1 MDFQK
6 QRSAMT
12 LNPAK
17 GAALYGFSYRKDGQ
31 FVISGYENGTP
42 KCFAFDEALLALGK
56 SADKDT
62 FARLL
67 KGAKAGCHHGA
78 VCPKRAR
85 MHFLLDAPVVLEI
98 RSALALCL
106 TCNTKGEALA
116 EKLGFAWETP
126 VVDKVVCEADG
137 AILIPAA
144 DLASAE
150 AKLAETVAALSKE
163 FGFTDAT
170 LAGDD
175 FDDAALALLPVVRMA
190 CGQDKP
196 ASALFFTD
204 ETIKAMSDAQGFETL
219 TRPAGH
225 AFAYHIG
232 DDKLFIDSADAQTV
246 IKAIADFR
254 EKTGHAPALVG
265 IGGLGLIACDSCM
278 PCAVAVKE
286 AVLTAI
292 FLHGKIEVRTPQA
305 AKKAG
310 CRNAQGRLA
319 EKIALVT
326 GSAQGFGKGIAL
338 AMAEE
343 GAHVIIADLNEE
355 GAVACANELNEK
367 YGPYTAVAVGANVG
381 DEDSVKAMTDAA
393 VRAFGGLDVL
403 VNNAGIVRAGG
414 LEEMTK
420 SSFELVTSINYTA
433 YFLCT
438 REASRVMK
446 LQHLAAPEYMMDI
459 IEINSKS
466 GLSGS
471 NKNFAYAGSKFGG
484 LGLTQSFAM
493 ELAPYAI
500 KVNAICPGNLLDGP
514 LWSDPVR
521 GLFVQYLNA
530 GKVPGAKTTEDVKKF
545 YEAKVPLGRGCREP
559 DVARAILYII
569 EQTYETG
576 QAVPVT
582 GGQEMLN

>member
-1 MDFQK
+1 MNYITE
-6 QRSAMT
+6 MT
-12 LNPAK
+12 SNPAK
-17 GAALYGFSYRKDGQ
+17 GAALYGFSYREDGR
-31 FVISGYENGTP
+31 FVIGGYENGAPNTY
-42 KCFAFDEALLALGK
+42 AFDEALLHLGK

-67 KGAKAGCHHGA
+67 KGAKTECHHGA

-85 MHFLLDAPVVLEI
+85 MHFLSDAPVVLEL

-106 TCNTKGEALA
+106 TCNKDGKAIA
-116 EKLGFAWETP
+116 EKLGFSWETP
-126 VVDKVVCEADG
+126 VCDKVYCEADG
-137 AILIPAA
+137 GIFIPAA
-144 DLASAE
+144 DQASAE
-150 AKLAETVAALSKE
+150 EKLAETVAALSAE
-163 FGFTDAT
+163 FGFTDAD
-170 LAGDD
+170 LAGAD
-175 FDDAALALLPVVRMA
+175 FDDAALTVLPVVRMA

-204 ETIKAMSDAQGFETL
+204 ETLKASSAEAFESM
-219 TRPAGH
+219 TRPAGR

-232 DDKLFIDSADAQTV
+232 EDKLFIDSAEAEDI

-254 EKTGHAPALVG
+254 AKMGHAPALVG
-265 IGGLGLIACDSCM
+265 INGLGMIAVGACM

-286 AVLTAI
+286 AVLTAR
-292 FLHGKIEVRTPQA
+292 FLHRKIDVRTPEG
-305 AKKAG
+305 AKKTG
-310 CRNAQGRLA
+310 CANMHGRLA

-367 YGPYTAVAVGANVG
+367 FGPYTAVAVAANVG

-420 SSFELVTSINYTA
+420 SAFELVTSINYTA

-446 LQHLAAPEYMMDI
+446 LQHKAAPEYMMDI

-493 ELAPYAI
+493 ELAPFAI

-559 DVARAILYII
+559 DVACAILYII
-569 EQTYETG
+569 EQSYETG

>member
-1 MDFQK
+1 MDLQK
-6 QRSAMT
+6 HLSEMT
-12 LNPAK
+12 SNPAVS
-17 GAALYGFSYRKDGQ
+17 GALYGFSCRENGQ
-31 FVISGYENGTP
+31 FSISGTVNGAS
-42 KCFAFDEALLALGK
+42 KIFAFDEGLLSLGK
-56 SADKDT
+56 NVDKDT

-67 KGAKAGCHHGA
+67 KGASKGCCHGNL
-78 VCPKRAR
+78 CPDRAR
-85 MHFLLDAPVVLEI
+85 NHFLLDAPVVLEL
-98 RSALALCL
+98 RSAPALCL
-106 TCNTKGEALA
+106 TCNQKGAELA
-116 EKLGFAWETP
+116 EQLGFSWETP
-126 VVDKVVCEADG
+126 LAGKVLCEADG
-137 AILIPAA
+137 SILIPAA
-144 DLASAE
+144 DFAE
-150 AKLAETVAALSKE
+150 AETKLAEVVDALSKT
-163 FGFTDAT
+163 FGFTDAP
-170 LAGDD
+170 LAGDA
-175 FDDAALALLPVVRMA
+175 FDDAALIVLPVVRMA

-204 ETIKAMSDAQGFETL
+204 ETIRANLTAQGFEAL
-219 TRPAGH
+219 TRPAGKD
-225 AFAYHIG
+225 FVYHIG
-232 DDKLFIDSADAQTV
+232 KNKLFIDSTEAETV
-246 IKAIADFR
+246 IQAIADFR
-254 EKTGHAPALVG
+254 TKTGHAPALVG
-265 IGGLGLIACDSCM
+265 IGGLGLIACGACM

-292 FLHGKIEVRTPQA
+292 FLHQKIDVRTPETVTKQE
-305 AKKAG
+305 
-310 CRNAQGRLA
+310 CRNMRGRLA

-355 GAVACANELNEK
+355 GAIACANELNEK
-367 YGPYTAVAVGANVG
+367 FGPYTAVAVAANVG

-420 SSFELVTSINYTA
+420 SAFELVTSINYTA

-446 LQHLAAPEYMMDI
+446 LQHQAAPEYMMDI

-569 EQTYETG
+569 EQSYETG